1 MRIIEVG
8 RIDDACQHR
17 RFGKIELSCLLSV
30 VIFGGLF
37 DAADIAGSAE
47 IHLVEIHFEDGFLVG
62 YFFQLTGQI
71 NLLHLVFNGAGSG
84 LTGFIVLEIGQLHQ
98 LHRKG
103 GSAGEAVAAK
113 DTVANVIEC
122 RLGETGKIEA
132 VMFEV
137 AAVFD
142 GQKGI
147 NEGFTDLVVGDVF
160 AQLGTDVC
168 DFVAVLIVDMG
179 TFGGE
184 KIIDNKRRF
193 ILNHAM
199 KNDHAGRCDDHFETD
214 QDDQDHG
221 P

>member
-1 MRIIEVG
+1 
-8 RIDDACQHR
+8 
-17 RFGKIELSCLLSV
+17 
-30 VIFGGLF
+30 
-37 DAADIAGSAE
+37 
-47 IHLVEIHFEDGFLVG
+47 
-62 YFFQLTGQI
+62 
-71 NLLHLVFNGAGSG
+71 
-84 LTGFIVLEIGQLHQ
+84 
-98 LHRKG
+98 
-103 GSAGEAVAAK
+103 
-113 DTVANVIEC
+113 
-122 RLGETGKIEA
+122 
-132 VMFEV
+132 MFEV

-199 KNDHAGRCDDHFETD
+199 KNDHASRCDDHFETD